1 MISAL
6 RAARGYVDDALRA
19 PGGSLRSGVENP
31 MDGPSGRYAPYRDRP
46 HGFPPLPAPRP
57 HTHRPNIR
65 KVISSPRRDALGG
78 FAPCRWA
85 SPHKIIRRSKK
96 KDIIINLLL
105 GGGASPAMRH
115 PCLTSYEAGL
125 NKFIPNQEQVCIDFK
140 SKSSSLIDK
149 FCSNREAGVPHI
161 LRYR

>member
-46 HGFPPLPAPRP
+46 HGFPPLPALRP

-65 KVISSPRRDALGG
+65 KAILSLGRDALGG
-78 FAPCRWA
+78 FAPCRLA
-85 SPHKIIRRSKK
+85 SPHKIIRRSQK

-125 NKFIPNQEQVCIDFK
+125 NKFIPN
-140 SKSSSLIDK
+140 
-149 FCSNREAGVPHI
+149 
-161 LRYR
+161 